1 MFSDRRKVEHFINKN
16 TPIIRV
22 NMQTLMNRNLKQ
34 IWKTCIDKDCSSDLY
49 GCKVYA
55 GLQPYNHK
63 FMPEK
68 KEVTNAITFKA

>member
-1 MFSDRRKVEHFINKN
+1 
-16 TPIIRV
+16 
-22 NMQTLMNRNLKQ
+22 MQTLMSRNLKQ
-34 IWKTCIDKDCSSDLY
+34 IWKTCIDKDYSSDLY

-68 KEVTNAITFKA
+68 KEVANAITFKA